1 MNSPGTNRN
10 MSETTRRPRAMRGFS
25 LAEVLAALVIGAM
38 ICAAVL
44 GIYQR
49 ADRSAAAVIQRLDGS
64 RLPNEVLQRITEDLD
79 ALMTSNPTAKV
90 IIENKFATVAG
101 TKMLAAARLTITD
114 MIVDNRNRELKFK
127 EITWQSSYDVE
138 SPFDGLVLYRSYN
151 GVTLE
156 DKVLDKN
163 KEDWE
168 RELFVPICPGVT
180 FFKIEAITGAIR
192 AERWNGS
199 PPPAI
204 AVTISFAEP
213 YKKVDGTFDVLDEQK
228 ITRTIALDRTRKI
241 RFEIAAPEEGSAEE
255 DGAKEARPNTDKQN
269 TESAGSI
276 KAQPLD
282 LKKPAK
288 TMEKSAK

>member
-1 MNSPGTNRN
+1 MNSPGTKRN
-10 MSETTRRPRAMRGFS
+10 MSETTRRSRARRGFS

-44 GIYQR
+44 SIYQR
-49 ADRSAAAVIQRLDGS
+49 ADRSAAAVMQRFDSS
-64 RLPNEVLQRITEDLD
+64 RLPNEILQRITEDLD
-79 ALMTSNPTAKV
+79 TLMTSNPTAKV
-90 IIENKFATVAG
+90 LIENKFVSVAD
-101 TKMLAAARLTITD
+101 TKMLAAAKLTITD
-114 MIVDNRNRELKFK
+114 TIEDNRNRELKFK

-151 GVTLE
+151 GITWE

-168 RELFVPICPGVT
+168 RELFVPICAGVT
-180 FFKIEAITGAIR
+180 FFKIEAVTGTIR

-213 YKKVDGTFDVLDEQK
+213 YKKVDGTFDVPDEQK

-241 RFEIAAPEEGSAEE
+241 RFEITGTEESSAGES
-255 DGAKEARPNTDKQN
+255 GAKDDKQN
-269 TESAGSI
+269 TESPGSI